1 MIQFEAVHKRFPN
14 GTTAVHD
21 LTLEMPEGGVTV
33 LVGSSGC
40 GKTTTLR
47 MINRMVEP
55 TSGTIRVGGKDVL
68 AQDAAELRRS
78 IGYVIQQA
86 GLFPHRTVLDNI
98 ATVPLLLGWGRRRA
112 RARAAELLETVGL
125 AADTGKRFPHQLS
138 GGQQQR
144 VGVARA
150 LAADPPVLLMDEPF
164 GAVDPVVRTQLQDE
178 LLRLQKELSK
188 TIVFVT
194 HDIDEAV
201 RLGDRIAIFRTGG
214 HLVQCAPP
222 AELLASPA
230 DDFVTDFLG
239 SERELKLLSLTS
251 LKDVPQTR
259 ATPLRADE
267 PVSAVSGDGGRW
279 RLVTS
284 AAGRPLGW
292 LDTDALPAT
301 GTAGEAPLTPAR
313 ALRDTDSLLSALN
326 ETIASPSGCVARV
339 DADGAVTGVTAREE
353 IHARA
358 AAAHAAA
365 GAGAARTADATR
377 TAHAESPSFAT
388 TATPTERPA

>member
-1 MIQFEAVHKRFPN
+1 MIQFDAVHKRFPN

-21 LTLEMPEGGVTV
+21 LSLEMPEGGVTV

-55 TSGTIRVGGKDVL
+55 TSGTIRVGGKDVTR
-68 AQDAAELRRS
+68 QDAAELRRS

-98 ATVPLLLGWGRRRA
+98 ATVPLLLGSSRRKA

-125 AADTGKRFPHQLS
+125 AADAGKRYPHQLS

-194 HDIDEAV
+194 HDVDEAV
-201 RLGDRIAIFRTGG
+201 RLGDQIAIFRTGG

-222 AELLASPA
+222 TELLARPA
-230 DDFVTDFLG
+230 DDFVADFLG
-239 SERELKLLSLTS
+239 AERGLKLLSLRT
-251 LKDVPQTR
+251 LADLPQGP
-259 ATPLRADE
+259 APEA
-267 PVSAVSGDGGRW
+267 GDW
-279 RLVTS
+279 RLVLD
-284 AAGRPLGW
+284 AANRPLHW
-292 LDTDALPAT
+292 ASTDTKDAELPVR
-301 GTAGEAPLTPAR
+301 PLK
-313 ALRDTDSLLSALN
+313 DTDSLLSALD
-326 ETIASPSGCVARV
+326 ESIASPTGLIARV
-339 DADGAVTGVTAREE
+339 DADGVLTGVSSRDDIHKHAGQAHTEARV
-353 IHARA
+353 A
-358 AAAHAAA
+358 A
-365 GAGAARTADATR
+365 
-377 TAHAESPSFAT
+377 
-388 TATPTERPA
+388 

>member
-1 MIQFEAVHKRFPN
+1 MIQFDAVHKRFPN

-21 LTLEMPEGGVTV
+21 LSLEMPEGGVTV

-47 MINRMVEP
+47 MINRMIEP
-55 TSGTIRVGGKDVL
+55 TSGVIKVGGKDVTQ
-68 AQDAAELRRS
+68 QDAAELRRS
-78 IGYVIQQA
+78 IGYVIQQS

-98 ATVPLLLGWGRRRA
+98 ATVPLLLGHGRKKA

-125 AADTGKRFPHQLS
+125 AADAGKRYPHQLS

-178 LLRLQKELSK
+178 LLRLQKELNK

-214 HLVQCAPP
+214 HLVQCAAP
-222 AELLASPA
+222 AELLARPA
-230 DDFVTDFLG
+230 DDFVADFLG
-239 SERELKLLSLTS
+239 AERGLKLLSLTTLAEVPQGPAPEGGTWTLVVDEARKPLHWATKGAEIPVRP
-251 LKDVPQTR
+251 LKD
-259 ATPLRADE
+259 
-267 PVSAVSGDGGRW
+267 G
-279 RLVTS
+279 
-284 AAGRPLGW
+284 
-292 LDTDALPAT
+292 
-301 GTAGEAPLTPAR
+301 
-313 ALRDTDSLLSALN
+313 DSLLAALN
-326 ETIASPSGCVARV
+326 ESVASPTGLIARV
-339 DADGAVTGVTAREE
+339 DAAGVLTGVSSRDDIHTHAGQAHAEARTHTGTTRTTETE
-353 IHARA
+353 A
-358 AAAHAAA
+358 AAA
-365 GAGAARTADATR
+365 
-377 TAHAESPSFAT
+377 
-388 TATPTERPA
+388 